1 MKLSI
6 SKSIATAAAAVLVAS
21 IALVSVPAASAAAPT
36 CTTAAGVETCKG
48 TLANGATYEF
58 RMPANFKGTMFF
70 WEHGF
75 KSTYPGV
82 SKVPTGIEEITPAS
96 ANTGSDITK
105 QMLLAGY
112 GLAAYY

>member
-75 KSTYPGV
+75 QSTYPGV
-82 SKVPTGIEEITPAS
+82 SKVPTGI
-96 ANTGSDITK
+96 
-105 QMLLAGY
+105 
-112 GLAAYY
+112 